1 MQRSL
6 RVKTVCLKF
15 AQLQGIETIW
25 IQILLETRVRL
36 FPCYHTGPRQLAFAS
51 SARPGG
57 LHAVSE
63 WSCLENLNAV
73 GRTRPLPP
81 KDVFV
86 LTPRTCGYVTLYLHG
101 PSSEWVA
108 CSLASHYMVHATL
121 SSIVPSLQLHD
132 SLWPT
137 SSYFLPRVRGNLPAH
152 SLSPSPTPFGSVSGS
167 NFAPGT
173 SSSYLYCSHTKVVQ
187 GTARLSPCSHHFC
200 HGLQKLNFKRR
211 TFMCFSSLHLCSDSP
226 NLRAACVEHS
236 SCLGWSAAKTCW
248 CGKTSMSISERS
260 TTESS

>member
-1 MQRSL
+1 MTASILYVLSMCQVRHWPTSWNSNYPRKVEVIRLSCFQMMQRSL

-25 IQILLETRVRL
+25 IQILLETRVKL

-137 SSYFLPRVRGNLPAH
+137 SS
-152 SLSPSPTPFGSVSGS
+152 
-167 NFAPGT
+167 
-173 SSSYLYCSHTKVVQ
+173 
-187 GTARLSPCSHHFC
+187 
-200 HGLQKLNFKRR
+200 
-211 TFMCFSSLHLCSDSP
+211 
-226 NLRAACVEHS
+226 
-236 SCLGWSAAKTCW
+236 
-248 CGKTSMSISERS
+248 
-260 TTESS
+260 